1 MKSVRNSGFDQV
13 IDERRNETRA
23 VRGRDRA
30 DERKERL
37 VVLIIA
43 LLFVANVVV
52 YLCHHYGLTS
62 LNEGRPRA
70 EVSARVM

>member
-1 MKSVRNSGFDQV
+1 MKSVRKPGFDRV
-13 IDERRNETRA
+13 IDERRSETGA
-23 VRGRDRA
+23 GRGRDRV

-43 LLFVANVVV
+43 LLFIANVVV

-62 LNEGRPRA
+62 LNERRSGV
-70 EVSARVM
+70 EMSARG